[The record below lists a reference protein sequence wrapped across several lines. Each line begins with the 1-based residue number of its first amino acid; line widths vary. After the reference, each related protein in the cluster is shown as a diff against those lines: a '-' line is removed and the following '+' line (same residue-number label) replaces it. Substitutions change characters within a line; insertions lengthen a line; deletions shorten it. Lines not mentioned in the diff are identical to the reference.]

1 MADDQPATAT
11 PYTRLP
17 ATTTTTSASP
27 RHASAMVATTL
38 CLLCL
43 VGLATLY
50 LWKVGLTDHS
60 PLLLPLPNMSAHQR
74 WAVETQHWVGVNLGG
89 WLVVEPWMFDAFEF
103 DVAAEN
109 DLVSTLRAAGGDA
122 FALQTMRNH
131 WEGFVQEE
139 HLDELKEFGVTHV
152 RVPVGYWI
160 MDAPVGGSSPLEYG
174 FQQEGFATGA
184 LNHLEWL
191 LGALQRRGM
200 RAVLDLHAAPGCASA
215 CQSYAGVDCE
225 APDFWYGAPG
235 ASGVARCG
243 GGAPYGSERNGSVPW
258 MALGLQAL
266 VELCGWAAR
275 TSRSLRHNATR
286 GVDAPAVAAADGSG
300 GSGSR
305 GAEAGAGGVGGGDS
319 GSVGGGGSDEAGS
332 GGAGGPVGEQQRG
345 GGAWPLGDIWPG
357 EGGLPGE
364 GVPGSGVVAAIEL
377 INEPALNS
385 PGLQHLVQKYLR
397 RAVPAAQRALDAAAG
412 GEAIRLLLNF
422 IQPND
427 EGAAPW
433 VARNVKAAAGGSW
446 PTTLLVD
453 YHNYFNW
460 AGPHSRDELA
470 DGVCDWGQWWTPFAR
485 SGLRVVI
492 GEWSLATQL
501 DADDQDLDD
510 AATAAFLRR
519 FYANQVSAYLTG
531 ASGHFYW
538 NLRMGSGWDPRPTP
552 DSPRGRQLPGS
563 SAYSARPGFRFSAW
577 SFLALLQRGIVRP
590 PGELRV
596 QGLCDCDGCGHS
608 AWLPN

>member
-1 MADDQPATAT
+1 MTDDDHQLASAT

-17 ATTTTTSASP
+17 ATSATGASP

-43 VGLATLY
+43 VGLAMLY
-50 LWKVGLTDHS
+50 LWKVGLTDQS
-60 PLLLPLPNMSAHQR
+60 PLVLPLPNMSVNQR

-109 DLVSTLRAAGGDA
+109 DLVSTLRSAGGDA

-160 MDAPVGGSSPLEYG
+160 MDAPVDGSSPFEYG

-200 RAVLDLHAAPGCASA
+200 RAVIDLHAAPGCASA
-215 CQSYAGVDCE
+215 CQSYAGVDCD
-225 APDFWYGAPG
+225 APDFWYGAPP
-235 ASGVARCG
+235 AVARCG
-243 GGAPYGSERNGSVPW
+243 GGAPYGSERNASVPW

-266 VELCGWAAR
+266 VELCDWAAR
-275 TSRSLRHNATR
+275 TSHSLRHNATR
-286 GVDAPAVAAADGSG
+286 SVDSTVAAG
-300 GSGSR
+300 GLGGLGSR
-305 GAEAGAGGVGGGDS
+305 GAEASGGANDGGVS
-319 GSVGGGGSDEAGS
+319 GSVRGGGIDEAGS
-332 GGAGGPVGEQQRG
+332 GGAGPVGGREG
-345 GGAWPLGDIWPG
+345 GEEGGAWPLGDIWPG
-357 EGGLPGE
+357 GSSRPGE

-385 PGLQHLVQKYLR
+385 PGLQPQVQEYLR
-397 RAVPAAQRALDAAAG
+397 SAVPAAQRALDEAAG
-412 GEAIRLLLNF
+412 VEAIRLMLNF

-427 EGAAPW
+427 VAAAPW
-433 VARNVKAAAGGSW
+433 VSRRVKAAGGW
-446 PTTLLVD
+446 PSTLLID

-460 AGPHSRDELA
+460 AGPHSRDDLA
-470 DGVCDWGQWWTPFAR
+470 DGVCDWGQWWTPYVR

-510 AATAAFLRR
+510 DATAAFLRR

-531 ASGHFYW
+531 AHGHFYW
-538 NLRMGSGWDPRPTP
+538 NLRMGSGWDPRPTA

-563 SAYSARPGFRFSAW
+563 SAYNARPGFRFSAW
-577 SFLALLQRGIVRP
+577 SFLALLQRRIVRP

-596 QGLCDCDGCGHS
+596 QGLCDCDGCGHT
-608 AWLPN
+608 AWLPS